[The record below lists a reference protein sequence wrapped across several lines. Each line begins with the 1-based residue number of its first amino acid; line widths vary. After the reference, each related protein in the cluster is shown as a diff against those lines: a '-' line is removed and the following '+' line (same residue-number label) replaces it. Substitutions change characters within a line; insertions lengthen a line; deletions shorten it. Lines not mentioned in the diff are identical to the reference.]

1 MVHMLHVQYIITEIR
16 NGCQTAIQPFLSKIN
31 PKIDFFS
38 LNGNLTRFHEHCL
51 KTCRVILL
59 TKKRTDGYFCKPVCS

>member
-31 PKIDFFS
+31 PKIDFFFR
-38 LNGNLTRFHEHCL
+38 LT
-51 KTCRVILL
+51 VILQGFMNIVWKL
-59 TKKRTDGYFCKPVCS
+59 VV